1 MPTTINV
8 KQHDFESPYS
18 DVEAAVEFRR
28 LMEANTPTLSNNNFA
43 ASLFDGA
50 RRRGSYTPNQIPW
63 VHVLLAQHEGR
74 NTTPNATS
82 GPALT
87 GLSLIHEHLAGCRE
101 RRDNGGKGLKNP
113 LIRLTVGDTN
123 VCLKLT
129 GGGSRNPNC
138 VSVSESHRFG
148 EGKFYGFI
156 NAQGEL
162 NSKYGVPQEVQD
174 ILTRVAQDP
183 ARVISEIGKE
193 SGRCCY
199 CYAELTTVQSKI
211 AGCGGT
217 CARNYGVD
225 YPNAART
232 REFLRDNPEILEGS
246 SDAERWI

>member
-1 MPTTINV
+1 
-8 KQHDFESPYS
+8 
-18 DVEAAVEFRR
+18 
-28 LMEANTPTLSNNNFA
+28 
-43 ASLFDGA
+43 
-50 RRRGSYTPNQIPW
+50 
-63 VHVLLAQHEGR
+63 
-74 NTTPNATS
+74 
-82 GPALT
+82 
-87 GLSLIHEHLAGCRE
+87 
-101 RRDNGGKGLKNP
+101 
-113 LIRLTVGDTN
+113 
-123 VCLKLT
+123 
-129 GGGSRNPNC
+129 
-138 VSVSESHRFG
+138 VSASHRFG

-232 REFLRDNPEILEGS
+232 REVLRDNPEILEGS
-246 SDAERWI
+246 SDAEALDLSSLLRAG